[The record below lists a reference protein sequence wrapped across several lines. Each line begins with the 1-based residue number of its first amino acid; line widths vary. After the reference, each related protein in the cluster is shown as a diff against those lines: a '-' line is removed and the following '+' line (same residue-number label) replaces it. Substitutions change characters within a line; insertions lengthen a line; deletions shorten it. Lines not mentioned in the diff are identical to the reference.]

1 MSNKNKEQ
9 KVKKKVSNVM
19 LVIICTMIILY
30 TIAAFILQYFISIEI
45 SPTLTTAWYAF
56 WGTEL
61 VCLTAIKTTKVK
73 HKKDEDSANEYV
85 EDNTVCNEEEG

>member
-1 MSNKNKEQ
+1 MLNKLKELKQ
-9 KVKKKVSNVM
+9 KPKKKVSNVM
-19 LVIICTMIILY
+19 LVLICAMIILY

-73 HKKDEDSANEYV
+73 HEKNAPAVEADDEI
-85 EDNTVCNEEEG
+85 CNEEE